1 MRTTLTIDPEVLSAA
16 KRLAAA
22 RSQSVGKAISDLA
35 RKGLAVQAPA
45 AARGAFPVFKTSA
58 GAAPLTLEDIQRDSD
73 ER

>member
-1 MRTTLTIDPEVLSAA
+1 MRTTLTIDADVLSVA

-22 RSQSVGKAISDLA
+22 RSQSVGKVISDLA

-45 AARGAFPVFKTSA
+45 AARGAFPVFKVSA
-58 GAAPLTLEDIQRDSD
+58 NANPLALADIQRDPD